1 MEYLISPKDLMSDS
15 HHLLNAFFSSL
26 EIDAFPMRAEG
37 LCCGEDR
44 LEFKASY
51 NLKLE
56 TDTSKKQ
63 LKRNGF
69 NQITNTTQTNTES

>member
-37 LCCGEDR
+37 LCCGEDG
-44 LEFKASY
+44 LEFKAS
-51 NLKLE
+51 
-56 TDTSKKQ
+56 
-63 LKRNGF
+63 
-69 NQITNTTQTNTES
+69 